1 VAGGTVVRKALD
13 ALYGAAGVSAAVL
26 IVAVAVLVLTQILS
40 RLLDFDVPGVDDI
53 AGYCLAGASF
63 LALAPTLKH
72 GAHIRVSLLIEKLGA
87 AAARRFDLAAHVVG
101 LLLTLYF
108 FWACVDFVW
117 DSYRFAEV
125 SHGMIATP
133 LWIPRLVL
141 PAGLG
146 VLVIAFVDELIR
158 VARGGRPGAA
168 GSP

>member
-1 VAGGTVVRKALD
+1 MRKALD
-13 ALYGAAGVSAAVL
+13 ALYGTAGSAAALL
-26 IVAVAVLVLTQILS
+26 IIAVAVLVLTQIAS
-40 RLLDFDVPGVDDI
+40 RMLNADVPGVDDI

-72 GAHIRVSLLIEKLGA
+72 GAHIRVSLFIEKLGA
-87 AAARRFDLAAHVVG
+87 KPAWLCDVVSLAVG

-108 FWACVDFVW
+108 LWSCIDFVW

-141 PAGLG
+141 PAGLA
-146 VLVIAFVDELIR
+146 VLAIAFLDEIFR
-158 VARGGRPGAA
+158 VAKGGRLHSGAA
-168 GSP
+168 H